1 MKLDVELAREISRYT
16 TNDGSR
22 ESILRIRKELRACK
36 SAMSSP
42 EVMTQYAEYAKAF
55 GRVPV
60 AICTACTI
68 LERTKRLNSW
78 SVKWAISVIAA
89 CRMNL
94 NTADFMVDDG
104 LHPLRIEEY
113 AASFIRLTTVE
124 D

>member
-1 MKLDVELAREISRYT
+1 MKLDRTLAQDIAKYT
-16 TNDGSR
+16 TNDGSQ
-22 ESILRIRKELRACK
+22 ESINRIRRELRK
-36 SAMSSP
+36 VRSAMSSP
-42 EVMTQYAEYAKAF
+42 DVMYRFAEHVKTF

-60 AICTACTI
+60 AICTACSI

-94 NTADFMVDDG
+94 NTEDFMIADG

-113 AASFIRLTTVE
+113 AGAFIRLTTV
-124 D
+124 DD